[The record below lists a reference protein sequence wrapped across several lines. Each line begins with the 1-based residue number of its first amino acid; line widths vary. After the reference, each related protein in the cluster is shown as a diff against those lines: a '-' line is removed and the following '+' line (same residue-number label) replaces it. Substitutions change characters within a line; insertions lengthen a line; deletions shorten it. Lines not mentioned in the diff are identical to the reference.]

1 MKVSDRS
8 KVFAAAYGVLW
19 LLLLVGVGGLVV
31 IVPALAAE
39 LVGRYSEYRGE
50 FVVVLI
56 LIGIPVLLGMSILG
70 LVIALLEKIRTGSM
84 LNQQSYGLI
93 RALIGSTATLAGSF
107 VLIGVWLSLKN
118 TLPPIILI
126 ILVLLTLI
134 SLAVSLVASI
144 LFSLLRQAVD
154 DTQELSE
161 VI

>member
-8 KVFAAAYGVLW
+8 KVFAAAYSVLW

-93 RALIGSTATLAGSF
+93 RALIVSTATLAGSF